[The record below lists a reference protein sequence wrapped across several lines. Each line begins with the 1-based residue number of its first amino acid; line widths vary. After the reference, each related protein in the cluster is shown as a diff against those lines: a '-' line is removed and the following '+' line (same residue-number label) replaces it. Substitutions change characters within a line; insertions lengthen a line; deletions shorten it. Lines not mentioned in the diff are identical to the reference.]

1 MLLTI
6 VSNKNHVPNRVSIF
20 YHKIDTLF
28 LFPMNTKVCTH
39 LIPTQLRKRIPQKI
53 LILHIQST
61 FETLNENNA
70 LLHQNLSYPWF
81 SKFGALAQSELF
93 PNANQKWVDSVFKTL
108 TVDQKIGQLM
118 MPRANYNA
126 TYDTTRLNQ
135 IVRDY
140 HVGGLVFFA
149 GNPSKQAVL
158 VNKLQAMAKVPML
171 IGMDLE
177 WGLSMRLDSTTRFP
191 IRWL

>member
-1 MLLTI
+1 M
-6 VSNKNHVPNRVSIF
+6 
-20 YHKIDTLF
+20 KITHYFIKTLA
-28 LFPMNTKVCTH
+28 
-39 LIPTQLRKRIPQKI
+39 I
-53 LILHIQST
+53 LGLAS
-61 FETLNENNA
+61 
-70 LLHQNLSYPWF
+70 S
-81 SKFGALAQSELF
+81 GALAQSELF

-191 IRWL
+191 YQMALVQCKAIPSYSKKWVIKLHFSVSV

>member
-1 MLLTI
+1 
-6 VSNKNHVPNRVSIF
+6 
-20 YHKIDTLF
+20 
-28 LFPMNTKVCTH
+28 
-39 LIPTQLRKRIPQKI
+39 
-53 LILHIQST
+53 LHIQST

-70 LLHQNLSYPWF
+70 LLHQNLSYPRF
-81 SKFGALAQSELF
+81 GKFGALAQSELF
-93 PNANQKWVDSVFKTL
+93 PMPIKNAIDSVFKTL

-140 HVGGLVFFA
+140 HVGGLVFA

-158 VNKLQAMAKVPML
+158 VNKLQAIAKVPML

-177 WGLSMRLDSTTRFP
+177 WGLSMRLDSTTFP
-191 IRWL
+191 LSNGAWCNARQYPLLEEMGYQIALQCKRIGVHVNYAPVVDINNN

>member
-1 MLLTI
+1 MSRYT
-6 VSNKNHVPNRVSIF
+6 
-20 YHKIDTLF
+20 
-28 LFPMNTKVCTH
+28 TH

-70 LLHQNLSYPWF
+70 LLHQNLSYPRF
-81 SKFGALAQSELF
+81 GKFGALAQSELF

-149 GNPSKQAVL
+149 GNLVSK
-158 VNKLQAMAKVPML
+158 PY
-171 IGMDLE
+171 
-177 WGLSMRLDSTTRFP
+177 
-191 IRWL
+191 